1 MSLNTIL
8 QYDFTTPGLDL
19 SPSNLNGSYA
29 NGCLWN
35 QPGAS
40 ISLKSASF
48 NGNGQYIQVPQ
59 FTTPTNGITFSFWF
73 RSVNSATWGRIF
85 DFGNGPSSDNIIAYI
100 NNGNLGLCVYKNT
113 NGDRTQ
119 YDNVLGY
126 NINFGNWIYIAWVL
140 NTNNSWTLYVN
151 GSIVQ
156 NPGSNPGAGYY
167 PISKAR
173 NNNYLGKSNWND
185 PYFNGNICDFRMFDG
200 ILTQDN
206 IRNIYNTNTTN
217 YLNYV
222 RYKPSIN
229 NAISLTAG
237 TVMCKWSDLNIASNS
252 NMGFSFTITI
262 QSITPQW
269 RNILHITNNQDC
281 CNYGERTPGI
291 WITAGKS
298 SIYICVD
305 GTNKPNN
312 CIETS
317 QLTLGIEYKIVVS
330 WYVNTVYFYC
340 IDKTKNLSFYIGSI
354 LNPSSNSNVYL
365 SDTTFNNPSA
375 YTTGGFKIKDII
387 FYNNTL
393 NQWDANNI
401 FATTPTPIIPWKYA
415 PSIGNFIKTFQSN
428 YVTRWSNLNVNNSL
442 VMSISFFIKLTNL
455 NASWRN
461 IFHITNTNNN
471 CCNSGD
477 RLPGVWIT
485 PNDTAL
491 HLAFCDVSNTNI
503 GFVTNSKIKLN
514 TSTKIDIII
523 NINTVYVYF
532 NSILVT
538 IYTIPNNIVQANDN
552 AYFYLADP
560 WHPSVDMYISDFTI
574 YNGISINPPTSND
587 NYQYIGCYNDTD
599 SRAIPNYVGNVTS
612 IDQCKEFAISNKAT
626 TYSVQYN
633 GQCFIGTDINS
644 AVQYGKTNGCPP
656 LGGAWTNQVYSVN
669 APTYTLW
676 SSLNI
681 TDSKN
686 MSLSFNINIGKT
698 NDNLRGIVHVSISGY
713 NVSNLGDRV
722 PAIYVTPKASS
733 LAIAN
738 DTNSPTGFF
747 TGNLPLN
754 TDINVVIVWV
764 GGTKVYV
771 YFNNKL
777 NTIYNYTQIPIQP
790 NKDAIVYSPDPW
802 ARMVDMTVTGL
813 SFTNG
818 AAINPPTSTQT
829 FKYIGCF
836 NDSTNTS
843 TPAIPNNVGKVIN
856 TDDCKEYAIANNGT
870 VYGIGDGTCFWGTD
884 IDSAIQYG
892 PTTDCSPLGNPLKNQ
907 IYSINSPSYLFWSS
921 NGIIDSTNMTLSFT
935 INIQNTNS
943 NIRSIVQ
950 VSNTNNKSGSSGDI
964 VPGVFITKSA
974 LSLTII
980 NDINTA
986 PNSSFT
992 TNILPAKTDINVVI
1006 VWIGKKVYV
1015 YFNNNLVNIN
1025 TFSQPLIPAIPNA
1038 RVYIGHNN
1046 WYPTSVDYTIKD
1058 IKFSNGALIKPP
1070 TSTNVYS
1077 NIGCYNDNSAK
1088 RAIPNYM
1095 GTVSSVN
1102 DCQEYAISKNSPL
1115 FGVQNSS
1122 ENGAD
1127 CYLGNNI
1134 NDALQYGEANNC
1146 PSMGGPLTNQIYST
1160 QGIPEQTFEYVGC
1173 YKDVNTDALPDKLGN
1188 VRNPY
1193 DCEVLAKTKAYT
1205 TYGLQNS
1212 GICYGG
1218 NDINGARKYGL
1229 QTDSSKC
1236 TKLGGE
1242 KTNQLYNITKPSPM
1256 SNMSA
1261 NMPSSV
1267 NKYTYQGCYN
1277 NNDNT
1282 AIPTIIKKQV
1292 ASVGVCSDIALS
1304 KQYNTFG
1311 VSNGVCYGSNNL
1323 AEAKIQ
1329 GENNAS
1335 YYCGTLGSDSTY
1347 QIYFRDENL
1356 APFSPESP
1364 GNLSSINFAERFSN
1378 YNTDNNTKFKLF
1390 KLLIMI
1396 IFIIIL
1402 IYLIY
1407 CI

>member
-8 QYDFTTPGLDL
+8 QYDFTSASFTNNKLNDLGPNGLHATL
-19 SPSNLNGSYA
+19 VNGP
-29 NGCLWN
+29 LLN

-48 NGNGQYIQVPQ
+48 DGSTFNYIGCYNDSNNPRAIPTNSGNVGSVEQCKNNALSKNQTLFGLQYYGQCWIGNDYGSATRYGTTSYSCSGLPLGGAWNNQLYSVKRQYISVPS
-59 FTTPTNGITFSFWF
+59 FTTPNNGITFSFWF

-85 DFGNGPSSDNIIAYI
+85 DFGNGSSSDNIIAYI

-113 NGDRTQ
+113 NGDRKQ

-126 NINFGNWIYIAWVL
+126 NVNSGNWMYIAWVL
-140 NTNNSWTLYVN
+140 NINNSWTLYVN
-151 GSIVQ
+151 GSIVS

-206 IRNIYNTNTTN
+206 ITNIYNTNTTPSN
-217 YLNYV
+217 LWKYT
-222 RYKPSIN
+222 PSI
-229 NAISLTAG
+229 S
-237 TVMCKWSDLNIASNS
+237 
-252 NMGFSFTITI
+252 
-262 QSITPQW
+262 
-269 RNILHITNNQDC
+269 
-281 CNYGERTPGI
+281 
-291 WITAGKS
+291 
-298 SIYICVD
+298 
-305 GTNKPNN
+305 
-312 CIETS
+312 
-317 QLTLGIEYKIVVS
+317 
-330 WYVNTVYFYC
+330 
-340 IDKTKNLSFYIGSI
+340 
-354 LNPSSNSNVYL
+354 
-365 SDTTFNNPSA
+365 
-375 YTTGGFKIKDII
+375 
-387 FYNNTL
+387 
-393 NQWDANNI
+393 
-401 FATTPTPIIPWKYA
+401 
-415 PSIGNFIKTFQSN
+415 NFIKIFQNN
-428 YVTRWSNLNVNNSL
+428 YVTNWSNLNVDNSL
-442 VMSISFFIKLTNL
+442 IMSISFFIKLTNL
-455 NASWRN
+455 NPNWRN

-485 PNDTAL
+485 PNDTGL

-523 NINTVYVYF
+523 NLKTVYVYF
-532 NSILVT
+532 NNILVT

-574 YNGISINPPTSND
+574 YNGISINPPTSTD
-587 NYQYIGCYNDTD
+587 NYEYIGCYNDTD
-599 SRAIPNYVGNVTS
+599 SRAIPNYVANVS
-612 IDQCKEFAISNKAT
+612 KQEYCKEFAISNKAT
-626 TYSVQYN
+626 LYGVQYN
-633 GQCFIGTDINS
+633 GQCFVGNNINDALKYGPATD
-644 AVQYGKTNGCPP
+644 CPP
-656 LGGAWTNQVYSVN
+656 LGGAWN
-669 APTYTLW
+669 
-676 SSLNI
+676 
-681 TDSKN
+681 
-686 MSLSFNINIGKT
+686 
-698 NDNLRGIVHVSISGY
+698 
-713 NVSNLGDRV
+713 
-722 PAIYVTPKASS
+722 
-733 LAIAN
+733 
-738 DTNSPTGFF
+738 
-747 TGNLPLN
+747 
-754 TDINVVIVWV
+754 
-764 GGTKVYV
+764 
-771 YFNNKL
+771 
-777 NTIYNYTQIPIQP
+777 
-790 NKDAIVYSPDPW
+790 
-802 ARMVDMTVTGL
+802 
-813 SFTNG
+813 
-818 AAINPPTSTQT
+818 
-829 FKYIGCF
+829 
-836 NDSTNTS
+836 
-843 TPAIPNNVGKVIN
+843 
-856 TDDCKEYAIANNGT
+856 
-870 VYGIGDGTCFWGTD
+870 
-884 IDSAIQYG
+884 
-892 PTTDCSPLGNPLKNQ
+892 NQ
-907 IYSINSPSYLFWSS
+907 IYSINKPSYSFFSSYGITDSS
-921 NGIIDSTNMTLSFT
+921 NMTFRFT

-1006 VWIGKKVYV
+1006 VWNGKKVYV

-1038 RVYIGHNN
+1038 FVYIGQNN

-1077 NIGCYNDNSAK
+1077 NIGCYNDNSSK
-1088 RAIPNYM
+1088 RAIPNYI
-1095 GTVSSVN
+1095 GKVSSVN
-1102 DCQEYAISKNSPL
+1102 DCQEFAISQNSPL

-1134 NDALQYGEANNC
+1134 NDALQYSEANNC
-1146 PSMGGPLTNQIYST
+1146 PTMGGPLTNQIYST
-1160 QGIPEQTFEYVGC
+1160 QGIPEETFEYAKC

-1188 VRNPY
+1188 VRNIY
-1193 DCEVLAKTKAYT
+1193 DCEVLAKNKAYI
-1205 TYGLQNS
+1205 TYGLQNN

-1218 NDINGARKYGL
+1218 NNIDDARKYGL

-1242 KTNQLYNITKPSPM
+1242 KTNQLYNITQPPSM

-1277 NNDNT
+1277 NIDNT
-1282 AIPTIIKKQV
+1282 SIPTIIKKKV
-1292 ASVGVCSDIALS
+1292 ASVAECSDIAYS
-1304 KQYNTFG
+1304 KQFNTFG
-1311 VSNGVCYGSNNL
+1311 VSNGDCYGSNNL
-1323 AEAKIQ
+1323 AEGKIQ

-1347 QIYFRDENL
+1347 QIYFRDEKL
-1356 APFSPESP
+1356 DPFPPESP
-1364 GNLSSINFAERFSN
+1364 GDLSLLNFADSFSN